1 MMNSDTKTLLPS
13 LIENIQSDLFTFE
26 NITNSKTLAITN
38 TTSNAVIND
47 GIISN
52 ISTTDI
58 LSRWNVIIN
67 TLPLKYREF
76 IESYPDI
83 YTIEKFDKKYI
94 HNPKLCAYERYGTTN
109 MWRPLMSLN
118 KCSSITRFNFDYIKY
133 YNITVFSKLISVLM
147 SRNSNE

>member
-58 LSRWNVIIN
+58 LFRWNVIIN